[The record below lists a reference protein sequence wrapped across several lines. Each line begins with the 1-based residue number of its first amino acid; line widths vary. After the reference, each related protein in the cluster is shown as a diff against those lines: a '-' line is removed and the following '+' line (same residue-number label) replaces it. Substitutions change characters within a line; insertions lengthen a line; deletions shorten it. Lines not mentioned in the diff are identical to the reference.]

1 MSAQSKQPP
10 AKLNF
15 KEPKMFEFM
24 TRLSP
29 DPEAMRSRQLLTAK
43 LELLEAQQALENAEF
58 LAVEKA
64 AYVEM
69 LEKRVN
75 RLER

>member
-1 MSAQSKQPP
+1 
-10 AKLNF
+10 
-15 KEPKMFEFM
+15 MFEFM

-29 DPEAMRSRQLLTAK
+29 DPEAMRSRHLLTAK

>member
-1 MSAQSKQPP
+1 
-10 AKLNF
+10 
-15 KEPKMFEFM
+15 M

-43 LELLEAQQALENAEF
+43 LELLQAQQALENAEY

-69 LEKRVN
+69 LEKRVS
-75 RLER
+75 RLEK

>member
-1 MSAQSKQPP
+1 
-10 AKLNF
+10 
-15 KEPKMFEFM
+15 MFEFM

-29 DPEAMRSRQLLTAK
+29 DPEAMRSRQLLIAK
-43 LELLEAQQALENAEF
+43 LELLKAQQALENAEF

-69 LEKRVN
+69 LEKRVS